1 LIAATT
7 LNSSYVIDK
16 QGNSQE
22 HLYMINNNQSVRQ
35 LIGWLIAGTKGG
47 KTRAK
52 IIKILK
58 NSPQNSNQLA
68 TLLKVNYKTIRHHIA
83 ILEKNKLII
92 SAGTHYSTAYF
103 LSELME
109 ENYPLFEEIA
119 SKTKDTKIRSIRVI
133 NKIMLKPCLQPS
145 PNLS

>member
-1 LIAATT
+1 
-7 LNSSYVIDK
+7 
-16 QGNSQE
+16 
-22 HLYMINNNQSVRQ
+22 MINNNQSVRQ

-58 NSPQNSNQLA
+58 NSPKNSNQLA
-68 TLLKVNYKTIRHHIA
+68 TLLKVNYKTIRHHIT

-92 SAGTHYSTAYF
+92 SAGDHYSTAYF

-109 ENYPLFEEIA
+109 ENYGLFEEIT
-119 SKTKDTKIRSIRVI
+119 SKT
-133 NKIMLKPCLQPS
+133 LKSEKRPIQLTQK
-145 PNLS
+145 